1 MLVCLRCCEQSQW
14 RPRKAILIICVHITD
29 LSPKWYICLHGVLEV
44 RWSSLMKRSWE
55 TPWSWTLTGWPRQTW
70 NILFWNSMKMYQ
82 GLWRIMKER
91 GYHVHLFRGLVSLS
105 AGCCQHL
112 QLPPGSSRKCGT
124 SKADGTAEEANS
136 ILSVSCQC
144 LATWEL
150 AQWDQYNSQKSC
162 GLLANSQPWT
172 GVFWNVASCMW
183 TCWSNTSGNH
193 PGLLSTF
200 QRWSTFCCG
209 LTCSFPPRKR
219 TEWFARFLR
228 VGTDQSTNLQVCRD
242 SDKVDGRW
250 TWHELPV

>member
-1 MLVCLRCCEQSQW
+1 MFTLQIYPQSDTFACTEYWRFADLLWWREAERLRGPGPLLVGRGRLEISYFGTVWRCIKDYE
-14 RPRKAILIICVHITD
+14 
-29 LSPKWYICLHGVLEV
+29 
-44 RWSSLMKRSWE
+44 
-55 TPWSWTLTGWPRQTW
+55 
-70 NILFWNSMKMYQ
+70 

-91 GYHVHLFRGLVSLS
+91 GYHVHVFRGLVSLS

-150 AQWDQYNSQKSC
+150 GQWDQYNSQKSC

-219 TEWFARFLR
+219 TEWFARLLR
-228 VGTDQSTNLQVCRD
+228 VATDQSTNLQVCRD
-242 SDKVDGRW
+242 SDKVDGRC
-250 TWHELPV
+250 TWHEVPV